1 MSLFNFIAADK
12 PLSELTIGIEDHGSC
27 IIIEDEART
36 LNIYTE
42 QFEGYPEEFTKLPHI
57 MGVEFGRFNRMK
69 DELLSYVLAAADQ
82 CSQMELWSIWLDD
95 PDRNIEHRAC
105 RREDLTE
112 EGLAWIWGQEY
123 FTHPR
128 CLKVYKWRRG
138 AK

>member
-12 PLSELTIGIEDHGSC
+12 PLSELTIGIEDHGSY
-27 IIIEDEART
+27 IIIEDEFRT

-42 QFEGYPEEFTKLPHI
+42 QYEGCPEEFTKLPHI

-69 DELLSYVLAAADQ
+69 DELLGYVLAAADQ
-82 CSQMELWSIWLDD
+82 CTQMELWSIWLDD
-95 PDRNIEHRAC
+95 PDLNIEHRAC

-112 EGLAWIWGQEY
+112 EDIAWVWGQEY

-138 AK
+138 AR